1 MDFEKKILSVTE
13 INNIVKDVIENSFM
27 PFYVGAEIGSLVIHR
42 SGHVYLT
49 LKDDNSSIKATFF
62 GGAKIFQ
69 EMGLQNGDK
78 VEAFGVLS
86 VYAPRGEY
94 QLNIRRI
101 VPLGIGAMQQKFEEI
116 KRKLQAEGLFDESR
130 KKTIPTLPKSIGI
143 VTSPTG
149 AAIRDFMQVLG
160 RRFPNANVKI
170 YPAQVQGNTASLEV
184 AQGIAFFNRTK
195 SVDVIVIT
203 RGGGSMED
211 LFPFNSENLA
221 RVVAASKIPTIS
233 AIGHEIDFTIC
244 DFVAD
249 LRVPTPSAAAELVIR
264 DQAEILEELNN
275 YKMALTKNLQLQ
287 FATLAKELETMASAK
302 LFKNIQ
308 LIYENYAQ
316 ALDEKQLRLNTSL
329 NFHAEKLKSELK
341 LLDLHLNSLNPQ
353 MQLSRG
359 YTIVTD
365 EKGNIV
371 KSSQQKSGT
380 KLSLKFVDGDLKVK
394 AE

>member
-13 INNIVKDVIENSFM
+13 INNIVKDVIENTFM

-49 LKDDNSSIKATFF
+49 LKDDQSQIKATFF

-149 AAIRDFMQVLG
+149 AAIRDFMQVLS

-221 RVVAASKIPTIS
+221 RVIAASKIPTIS

-264 DQAEILEELNN
+264 DQFELLEELNN
-275 YKMALTKNLQLQ
+275 CKMTLIKNMQLQLT
-287 FATLAKELETMASAK
+287 TLEKELETMASAK

-308 LIYENYAQ
+308 LIYENYQ
-316 ALDEKQLRLNTSL
+316 QSLDEKQLRLNSSL
-329 NFHAEKLKSELK
+329 NFHTEKFKSDLK
-341 LLDLHLNSLNPQ
+341 LLDMHLNNLNPK
-353 MQLSRG
+353 MQLARG

-365 EKGNIV
+365 EAGNIV

-380 KLSLKFVDGDLKVK
+380 KLSLRFSDGDLKVK

>member
-1 MDFEKKILSVTE
+1 MNIDKKIMTVTE
-13 INNIVKDVIENSFM
+13 INNIVKDVIENTFM

-49 LKDDNSSIKATFF
+49 LKDNQSQIKATYF
-62 GGAKIFQ
+62 GGARVFQ

-116 KRKLQAEGLFDESR
+116 KRKLQAEGLFDEAR
-130 KKTIPTLPKSIGI
+130 KKPIPSMPKTIGVI
-143 VTSPTG
+143 TSPTG
-149 AAIRDFMQVLG
+149 AAIRDFMQVLS
-160 RRFPNANVKI
+160 RRFPNCHVKI
-170 YPAQVQGNTASLEV
+170 YPAQVQGETASLEV
-184 AQGIAFFNRTK
+184 AQGITFFNRTRQ
-195 SVDVIVIT
+195 VDVIVIT

-221 RVVAASKIPTIS
+221 RTIAASKIPTIS

-264 DQAEILEELNN
+264 SQAEIQDELDGA
-275 YKMALTKNLQLQ
+275 KRALIKNLQLNLVMMQRRLEQ
-287 FATLAKELETMASAK
+287 FASAK
-302 LFKNIQ
+302 IFKNIR
-308 LIYENYAQ
+308 LVYENYQ
-316 ALDEKQLRLNTSL
+316 QTLDEKQLRLNSAL
-329 NFHAEKLKSELK
+329 NFQNEKLKNNFT
-341 LLDLHLNSLNPQ
+341 LLEHRLNSLNPQ
-353 MQLSRG
+353 LQLERG
-359 YTIVTD
+359 YAIVTD
-365 EKGNIV
+365 QEKHVV
-371 KSSQQKSGT
+371 KSSKQPSGT
-380 KLSLKFVDGDLKVK
+380 EFTVRLADGEFQVQAK
-394 AE
+394 

>member
-1 MDFEKKILSVTE
+1 
-13 INNIVKDVIENSFM
+13 
-27 PFYVGAEIGSLVIHR
+27 
-42 SGHVYLT
+42 
-49 LKDDNSSIKATFF
+49 
-62 GGAKIFQ
+62 
-69 EMGLQNGDK
+69 
-78 VEAFGVLS
+78 
-86 VYAPRGEY
+86 
-94 QLNIRRI
+94 
-101 VPLGIGAMQQKFEEI
+101 
-116 KRKLQAEGLFDESR
+116 
-130 KKTIPTLPKSIGI
+130 
-143 VTSPTG
+143 
-149 AAIRDFMQVLG
+149 MQVLG
-160 RRFPNANVKI
+160 RRFPDANVKI

-221 RVVAASKIPTIS
+221 RVIAASKIPTIS

-264 DQAEILEELNN
+264 DQFELLEELNN
-275 YKMALTKNLQLQ
+275 YKVSLIKNLQLQ
-287 FATLAKELETMASAK
+287 YATLEKNLETMASAK

-316 ALDEKQLRLNTSL
+316 SLDEKQLRLNSSL
-329 NFHAEKLKSELK
+329 NFHREKFKSDLK
-341 LLDLHLNSLNPQ
+341 LLDMQLNNLNPQ
-353 MQLSRG
+353 MQLARG

-380 KLSLKFVDGDLKVK
+380 KLSLRFSDGDLKVK
-394 AE
+394 TE